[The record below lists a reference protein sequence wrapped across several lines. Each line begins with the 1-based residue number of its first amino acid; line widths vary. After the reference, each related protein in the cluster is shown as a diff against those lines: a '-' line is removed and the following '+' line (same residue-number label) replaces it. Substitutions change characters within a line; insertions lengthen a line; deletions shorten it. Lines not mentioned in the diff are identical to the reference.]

1 MLCIR
6 SLVAERLKSSEVLLG
21 LVVFNGVTELNGT
34 SSEVL
39 NSVVEVVNV
48 VEVEASAVL
57 EVVILE
63 DDLLGFRLN
72 LNSEVGV
79 LVVTIVGTDD

>member
-1 MLCIR
+1 M
-6 SLVAERLKSSEVLLG
+6 
-21 LVVFNGVTELNGT
+21 FNGVTELNGT

-39 NSVVEVVNV
+39 NSVVEVVNI

-63 DDLLGFRLN
+63 DDLLAFRLN

-79 LVVTIVGTDD
+79 LVVSVVGTDD